1 MECALEKGADDP
13 KNDALKGRYL
23 TFTVL
28 GETYGIEIS
37 CVKQIIG
44 IQNITE
50 MPEMPEMP
58 FYMKGVVN
66 LRGKIIPVIDM
77 RLRFGKPAKEYDDRT
92 CIIIVDADGT
102 GRSFGL
108 ITDSV
113 SEVSSIGSE
122 DIEPPPVGV
131 AAQGYIRGIGKTAS
145 KAVFLI
151 DCARLLSE
159 DGAGGL
165 ELR

>member
-1 MECALEKGADDP
+1 MEYALEKGANGP
-13 KNDALKGRYL
+13 IDAAMTGRYL
-23 TFTVL
+23 TFTVS
-28 GETYGIEIS
+28 GETYGIEIR
-37 CVKQIIG
+37 CVAQIVG
-44 IQNITE
+44 IQTIT
-50 MPEMPEMP
+50 EMPEMP

-92 CIIIVDADGT
+92 CIIIIDIDGT

-113 SEVSSIGSE
+113 SEVSSIAGE
-122 DIEPPPVGV
+122 DIEPPPGGG

-151 DCARLLSE
+151 DCAKLLSE

-165 ELR
+165 DRR